1 MVGYKK
7 KINVIMRR
15 HMIKHTSVFGA
26 LSIEEVRSYMG
37 KNIANAPSMGLK
49 D

>member
-7 KINVIMRR
+7 KINMIMRR

-26 LSIEEVRSYMG
+26 LSIEEVQFYMR
-37 KNIANAPSMGLK
+37 KNVVNAPSMGLK